1 MVHDPHESRSV
12 INIEENQKRGL
23 ARLMSPSLVIMI
35 LTHTLVHAAG
45 NMRDTLFPLLKM
57 EFSLT
62 NQQIGLIVAIPSL
75 LQFLFSV
82 PSGIISD
89 RFGAKKLIGASIVI
103 AAAGAF
109 LGSVSMT
116 PLMFIVASTLLTL
129 NSTLYHPPAQSYV
142 SDIASPQD
150 RSRVLGIWFTG
161 GTTGVSLG
169 PLSITILMGVLAF
182 TWRQIYSFW
191 VIPILLG
198 LVGLYFLKPPT
209 EMVEKE
215 IRKSWEN
222 EETVDTLLNSNM
234 IFLLISGTVRR
245 FGGGLSAGF
254 MTIWL
259 AESQGWNISQI
270 GLMLAVGS
278 LVGLVASPLGGELAY
293 RYGDKK
299 LFGFTLFGSYAF
311 FALAFF
317 LKGYWPF
324 MLAYII
330 HRFFGILGMPASMTL
345 TSKLSPPKQR
355 GVGFALSSI
364 PENVMRPVAAI
375 LAAVIADTY
384 GLYPIFITTSAI
396 YFIGLGIFHFGV
408 RIEE

>member
-1 MVHDPHESRSV
+1 M

-234 IFLLISGTVRR
+234 ILLLISGTVRR